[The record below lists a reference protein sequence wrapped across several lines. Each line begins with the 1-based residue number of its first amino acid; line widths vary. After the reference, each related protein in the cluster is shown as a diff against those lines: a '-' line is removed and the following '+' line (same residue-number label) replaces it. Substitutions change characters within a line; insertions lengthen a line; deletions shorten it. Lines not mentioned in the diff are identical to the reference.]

1 MWYYLETVKDY
12 TGYLLAVVQEFFS
25 REEGA

>member
-25 REEGA
+25 REAGN

>member
-25 REEGA
+25 REAGA